1 MLNNPFMY
9 TDPSGEFWHLIVGG
23 IIGGIQGYMI
33 GKAHGAKGWAMFGY
47 ILGGAAIGGV
57 AGYTGFSVFSSAM
70 AAGTA
75 AGMGGISAGFN
86 AGLLSGMASGAIT
99 GGGMAA
105 LRGGSFSDVLAGA
118 TMGAWSGAV
127 AGGISGAIAGEM
139 HNIKDGLNFWG
150 NQNSRNTSNLLA
162 SLDSPGNIYLGP
174 NNGRLQGVS
183 VYATDLRA
191 AVAARE
197 GMNAAGRFI
206 FQAAMYGSMAASTVG
221 ISSAV
226 GGALW
231 RMGARQVFNKGTS
244 RYLYHYTNKTAAQN
258 ISKVGMQTKY
268 SNDGFL
274 YLTNKGNLSPLQA
287 QIELALPANRALPS
301 SLLRIDTR
309 GLSPSIIRRVQGNL
323 PRMGAGGGTE
333 FLFNRNIPASAI
345 KIFW

>member
-1 MLNNPFMY
+1 MY
-9 TDPSGEFWHLIVGG
+9 TDPDGELIWLAPV
-23 IIGGIQGYMI
+23 IIGAVIGGYSGYKI
-33 GKAHGAKGWAMFGY
+33 GKANDAKGWGMFGY

-118 TMGAWSGAV
+118 TMGAWTGAV

-139 HNIKDGLNFWG
+139 HNIETSRNFLG
-150 NQNSRNTSNLLA
+150 TQNSRNTSNLWA
-162 SLDSPGNIYLGP
+162 SLDSPDIIYYGWLP
-174 NNGRLQGVS
+174 EVS

-191 AVAARE
+191 AAAARA

-206 FQAAMYGSMAASTVG
+206 FQAAMYGSMAVSTVG

-226 GGALW
+226 GAALW
-231 RMGARQVFNKGTS
+231 RMGARQAAKSGTVAFRSVGAAGKEVFN
-244 RYLYHYTNKTAAQN
+244 
-258 ISKVGMQTKY
+258 
-268 SNDGFL
+268 
-274 YLTNKGNLSPLQA
+274 
-287 QIELALPANRALPS
+287 PANFKAVSQSYLKGIGIEDIHAFKAEWLGTNQGLKLFDVVKNTATNE
-301 SLLRIDTR
+301 LL
-309 GLSPSIIRRVQGNL
+309 IIRKTTQEVVERTYIIG
-323 PRMGAGGGTE
+323 P
-333 FLFNRNIPASAI
+333 
-345 KIFW
+345 

>member
-1 MLNNPFMY
+1 MY
-9 TDPSGEFWHLIVGG
+9 TDPTGEFWHLIVGG

-183 VYATDLRA
+183 VYATDLRV

-221 ISSAV
+221 ISAAV
-226 GGALW
+226 GGVLW
-231 RMGARQVFNKGTS
+231 RMGARQAAKSGTVAFRSVGAAGKEVFN
-244 RYLYHYTNKTAAQN
+244 
-258 ISKVGMQTKY
+258 
-268 SNDGFL
+268 
-274 YLTNKGNLSPLQA
+274 
-287 QIELALPANRALPS
+287 PANFKAVSQSYLKGIGIEDIHAFKAEWLGTNQGLKLFDVVKNTATNE
-301 SLLRIDTR
+301 LL
-309 GLSPSIIRRVQGNL
+309 IIRKTTQEVVERTYIIG
-323 PRMGAGGGTE
+323 P
-333 FLFNRNIPASAI
+333 
-345 KIFW
+345 